1 MIGECHVAV
10 NSNHQIG
17 EQRLDT
23 LKVVSLTCMRSEM
36 IRQLLVLRHGEA
48 DKGSG
53 IEDFDRALALRG
65 YAEVE
70 LVAKWLLRE
79 GFVPDLIL
87 GSSAER
93 AAATAFHVGRILDL
107 NETQIAI
114 DQSLYLATKTI
125 LLDLIFKLPDEAN
138 RAMIVGHNPGLED
151 LVSFVGGYDSFV
163 NAGGKMMTAT
173 VACLEFEGEW
183 AEIVSA
189 LPTLKFLKRT
199 IDVV

>member
-1 MIGECHVAV
+1 
-10 NSNHQIG
+10 
-17 EQRLDT
+17 
-23 LKVVSLTCMRSEM
+23 M
-36 IRQLLVLRHGEA
+36 IRKLIALRHGEA
-48 DKGSG
+48 EKGFG

-79 GFVPDLIL
+79 GYVPDLIL
-87 GSSAER
+87 ASTAER
-93 AAATAFHVGRILDL
+93 AAATAFHAGRILELD
-107 NETQIAI
+107 ETCITV
-114 DQSLYLATKTI
+114 DQSLYLASKTI
-125 LLDLIFKLPDEAN
+125 LLDLVYELPEESN
-138 RAMIVGHNPGLED
+138 CVMIVGHNPGLED
-151 LVSFVGGYDSFV
+151 FISFIGGYDRFAK
-163 NAGGKMMTAT
+163 AGGKLMTAT